1 MESSGRHCRPFG
13 AYDDLILHGNS
24 KKKSPSAS
32 KTQQL
37 EFNRCADRRPD
48 RREGRHG
55 GSAGGS
61 RGYRHVLSC
70 QGLPRSGRQVN
81 FTLQNSRRD
90 TLHNCTEPDLSSP
103 LLTQSASYLLSNLR
117 HRAARYMPVMKRP
130 LVDYESGSGSES
142 ECGSSSDKSESSST
156 NIPPQ
161 LKRRRNGDVGTRAP
175 PSAPAPAP
183 APTPIFPLDRSSG
196 THTIPPKPAP
206 KSTSSL
212 PPISDRFNDLYAS
225 NTRTAVSDDPSLHQG
240 RRRQVPHIPGNWPSH
255 VYIDWDPSSADREL
269 LSSLVEKLQAEVA
282 AAAQRY
288 PDLEGVKISTALRDP
303 ELPVDKPL
311 HISLSAPLT
320 LTSKNKDDFLDDV
333 TRALRSS
340 GVSPFVV
347 DFSGGVNWYR
357 SEESTRSFLVL
368 RVREVQNTGTT
379 ADSSPN
385 PRLTIITQRCNKT
398 AKEYGQPPLYDSQ
411 DMGYRFH
418 VTIAWTHARPSESLK
433 QLTDSIFDD
442 CKTMYSENM
451 SIRDKLRTGSSF
463 RVETVKVKI
472 GNHVTRFELP
482 DKGLAFPVKTA

>member
-1 MESSGRHCRPFG
+1 MTIP
-13 AYDDLILHGNS
+13 
-24 KKKSPSAS
+24 
-32 KTQQL
+32 
-37 EFNRCADRRPD
+37 
-48 RREGRHG
+48 
-55 GSAGGS
+55 
-61 RGYRHVLSC
+61 VL
-70 QGLPRSGRQVN
+70 GHFFFYIAWYTTYLV
-81 FTLQNSRRD
+81 THL
-90 TLHNCTEPDLSSP
+90 EPDISSP
-103 LLTQSASYLLSNLR
+103 LLSQSASYLLSNLR
-117 HRAARYMPVMKRP
+117 HRAARYIPVMKRP

-142 ECGSSSDKSESSST
+142 ECGSSSDRPESSSK
-156 NIPPQ
+156 NNPPQ
-161 LKRRRNGDVGTRAP
+161 LKRSRNGDIGTRAP
-175 PSAPAPAP
+175 PSAPAP
-183 APTPIFPLDRSSG
+183 TPIAPLDRSSG

-206 KSTSSL
+206 KSKSSL

-240 RRRQVPHIPGNWPSH
+240 RQRQVPHIPGNWPSH
-255 VYIDWDPSSADREL
+255 VYIDWDPSSGDREL
-269 LSSLVEKLQAEVA
+269 LSSLVDKLQTEVA

-288 PDLEGVKISTALRDP
+288 PDLEGVKINTALRDP

-320 LTSKNKDDFLDDV
+320 LTSKNKDAFLDDV

-340 GVSPFVV
+340 GVGPFEV

-368 RVREVQNTGTT
+368 RVREVQNTGGTT

-385 PRLTIITQRCNKT
+385 PRLTSLLQRCNKT
-398 AKEYGQPPLYDSQ
+398 VKEYGQPPLYDSQ

-418 VTIAWTHARPSESLK
+418 VTVAWTHARPSESLK

-451 SIRDKLRTGSSF
+451 SIREKLRTGSSF

-482 DKGLAFPVKTA
+482 DKGLVLPVKTA

>member
-1 MESSGRHCRPFG
+1 MTTWQNHIQAQQLQTESFILLLPTHLGFLFGHSSGGWFDHS
-13 AYDDLILHGNS
+13 ILRAILFCMVHHPLGHTN
-24 KKKSPSAS
+24 
-32 KTQQL
+32 L
-37 EFNRCADRRPD
+37 
-48 RREGRHG
+48 
-55 GSAGGS
+55 
-61 RGYRHVLSC
+61 
-70 QGLPRSGRQVN
+70 
-81 FTLQNSRRD
+81 
-90 TLHNCTEPDLSSP
+90 EPDLSSP
-103 LLTQSASYLLSNLR
+103 LPTQSASYLLSNLC

-130 LVDYESGSGSES
+130 LVDYESGSGSEP
-142 ECGSSSDKSESSST
+142 ECGSSSDRPESSSPD
-156 NIPPQ
+156 IPPQ
-161 LKRRRNGDVGTRAP
+161 LKRRRNGDIGTRAP
-175 PSAPAPAP
+175 PSAPALAP
-183 APTPIFPLDRSSG
+183 APTPIAPLDRSSG

-206 KSTSSL
+206 KSKSSL
-212 PPISDRFNDLYAS
+212 PPLSDRFNDLYAS

-240 RRRQVPHIPGNWPSH
+240 RQRQVPHIPGNWPSH

-269 LSSLVEKLQAEVA
+269 LSSLVDKLQAEVA

-303 ELPVDKPL
+303 ELPVDRPL
-311 HISLSAPLT
+311 HISLSAPIT
-320 LTSKNKDDFLDDV
+320 LTSKNKDAFLDDV

-347 DFSGGVNWYR
+347 DFSGGVDWYR

-368 RVREVQNTGTT
+368 RVREVQNTVTT

-385 PRLTIITQRCNKT
+385 PRLTTLIQRCNKT
-398 AKEYGQPPLYDSQ
+398 VKEYGQPPLYDSQ

-418 VTIAWTHARPSESLK
+418 VTIAWTHARPSELLK

-442 CKTMYSENM
+442 CKTMYRENM

-482 DKGLAFPVKTA
+482 DKGLALPVNTA